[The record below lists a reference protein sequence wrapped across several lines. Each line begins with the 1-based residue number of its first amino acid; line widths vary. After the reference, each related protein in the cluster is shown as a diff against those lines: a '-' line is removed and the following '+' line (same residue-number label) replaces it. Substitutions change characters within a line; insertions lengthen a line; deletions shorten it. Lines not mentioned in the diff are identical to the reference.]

1 MRRPLSILLFGFL
14 VLGAGHAFAQPEVN
28 VSLDASPREARV
40 GDMIRLE
47 VRVQTR
53 GGSIEGLELEDL
65 QKYPELELISHQ
77 TMRPMQFS
85 FGFGRGIQT
94 ESSLAHVYVFRA
106 TAEGTFEF
114 SPALARV
121 DGKTHRSEPLT
132 IVVRGG
138 ASSTT
143 APGRPGTS
151 APPPADPNEELSGAE
166 FDARA
171 FLRTVVE
178 PPEPYLGQQVN
189 VTVYL
194 YTRLRLGP
202 QSLTPTKPPMDGF
215 WVHDDPITSLKASS
229 AKVRGLNYQ
238 VYPLIRAA
246 AFPQRTGELTL
257 GAPKVSF
264 DVARMSLFDAAER
277 VEREGIPVSVRVK
290 PLPAPIPANVV
301 VGQYDV
307 QARLDRTSVS
317 TGDAVTLHIDA
328 GGVGNIQDLRI
339 DLPPITGVRAL
350 QPAIRD
356 RQSLNAGVLS
366 GTRSWEWILI
376 AETPGVHTVPAIE
389 IHYFDPEAETYATAR
404 TSTLTFTATGQAK
417 RPAATME
424 PARVETEPAS
434 AEFGPLRIYSAL
446 DRGRTALRDYSWFP
460 WLLAIPPLG
469 FLGLVVAV
477 AILRRREEKST
488 ASIAVQRKLLRS
500 ARQALDAGDPRTF
513 YDRVVASL
521 HHALE
526 ARLGESVGGLPHA
539 ELRTRLQSF
548 GFDDDLVERVINELE
563 GADFARFAAS
573 GVDREEME
581 QCLHRTAALVERV
594 GIARGAA

>member
-1 MRRPLSILLFGFL
+1 MRRPIRILLFSVL
-14 VLGAGHAFAQPEVN
+14 VLGAAKAFAQPEVR
-28 VSLDASPREARV
+28 VSLDASPTEARV

-53 GGSIEGLELEDL
+53 GGSIDGLELEDL
-65 QKYPELELISHQ
+65 RKYPELELISHQ

-94 ESSLAHVYVFRA
+94 ESSLAQIYVFRA
-106 TAEGTFEF
+106 TAEGTYAF
-114 SPALARV
+114 SPAVARV

-132 IVVRGG
+132 IVVSGG
-138 ASSTT
+138 ASSTA
-143 APGRPGTS
+143 APGSPGST

-178 PPEPYLGQQVN
+178 PADPYLGQQVN

-215 WVHDDPITSLKASS
+215 WVHDDPITSLQAFS
-229 AKVRGLNYQ
+229 AQVRGLNYQ

-246 AFPQRTGELTL
+246 AFPQRSGELTL

-264 DVARMSLFDAAER
+264 DVARMSFFDAPER
-277 VEREGIPVSVRVK
+277 VEREGVPLSVRVK

-339 DLPPITGVRAL
+339 DLPPIAGVRAL

-376 AETPGVHTVPAIE
+376 AETPGVHTVPPIE
-389 IHYFDPEAETYATAR
+389 IHYFDPEAETYSTAR
-404 TSTLTFTATGQAK
+404 TSPLTFTATGQAK
-417 RPAATME
+417 RPAATIE
-424 PARVETEPAS
+424 PARVATETAR

-446 DRGRTALRDYSWFP
+446 DRGRTALRDYPWFA

-477 AILRRREEKST
+477 AILRRREERSNT
-488 ASIAVQRKLLRS
+488 SVAVQRKLLRS
-500 ARQALDAGDPRTF
+500 AREALDAGDPRNF
-513 YDRVVASL
+513 YDRIVASL
-521 HHALE
+521 QHALE
-526 ARLGESVGGLPHA
+526 ARLGESVGGLPHV
-539 ELRTRLQSF
+539 ELRTRLQSL
-548 GFDDDLVERVINELE
+548 GFDEDLVDRVINELE

-581 QCLHRTAALVERV
+581 RCLHRTAAIIERV
-594 GIARGAA
+594 GTAKGEA

>member
-1 MRRPLSILLFGFL
+1 MLLFAWLALTTGS
-14 VLGAGHAFAQPEVN
+14 AFAQPEVN
-28 VSLDASPREARV
+28 VSLVASPTQARV

-65 QKYPELELISHQ
+65 RKYPELELVSHQ

-94 ESSLAHVYVFRA
+94 ESSLAHIYVFRA
-106 TAEGTFEF
+106 TAGGTFEF
-114 SPALARV
+114 SPAIARV
-121 DGKTHRSEPLT
+121 DGATHRSEPLT

-138 ASSTT
+138 SKSTT
-143 APGRPGTS
+143 TPGVPGST
-151 APPPADPNEELSGAE
+151 APPPADPNEDLSGAE

-178 PPEPYLGQQVN
+178 PEEAYLGQQVN

-215 WVHDDPITSLKASS
+215 WVHDDPITSLQAFS
-229 AKVRGLNYQ
+229 AQVRGLNYQ

-264 DVARMSLFDAAER
+264 DVARMSLFDAPER
-277 VEREGIPVSVRVK
+277 VEREGVPVTVRVK
-290 PLPAPIPANVV
+290 PLPAPVPAHVV

-328 GGVGNIQDLRI
+328 GGAGNVQDLRI
-339 DLPPITGVRAL
+339 DLPPIAGVRAL

-376 AETPGVHTVPAIE
+376 AETPGVHTVPPIE

-404 TSTLTFTATGQAK
+404 TNPLTFTSSGPAK
-417 RPAATME
+417 RPAATIE
-424 PARVETEPAS
+424 PARLEAGPTV

-446 DRGRTALRDYSWFP
+446 DRRRTSLRNQPWFA

-469 FLGLVVAV
+469 FLGLVATI
-477 AILRRREEKST
+477 AILRRRDEKST
-488 ASIAVQRKLLRS
+488 TSIAVQRRLLRS
-500 ARQALDAGDPRTF
+500 AREALDADDPRTF

-521 HHALE
+521 NHALE
-526 ARLGESVGGLPHA
+526 ARLGESVSGLPHV
-539 ELRTRLQSF
+539 ELRTRLQSV
-548 GFDDDLVERVINELE
+548 GFDEDLIERLINELE

-581 QCLHRTAALVERV
+581 RCLHRTAAVIDRV
-594 GIARGAA
+594 AMARGAA